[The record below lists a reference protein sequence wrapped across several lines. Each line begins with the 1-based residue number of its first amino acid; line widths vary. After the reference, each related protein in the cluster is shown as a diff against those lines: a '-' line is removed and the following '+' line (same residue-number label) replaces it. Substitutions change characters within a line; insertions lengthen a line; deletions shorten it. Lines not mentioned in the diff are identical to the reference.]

1 MELLPDRVA
10 SMMSL
15 IGRDQFGKALLGL
28 FDPDLEITHCA
39 AYERSDGH
47 RPPRV
52 IVAAGL
58 SADADTMSGQL
69 ARQWMDS
76 DYTIDP
82 LLADIEERAREV
94 PDVHYLD
101 VRSAPGCVGVRARI
115 IEQYYDRLGIGEE
128 ATYSVREG
136 AKVISVSLFKR
147 KGSAPFSA
155 GAKASLGRLSSLMLK
170 SAERHA
176 QLLPVP
182 KPAAPAE
189 GIAPAGQEPEWAQT
203 RADKFAKLRSALLMD
218 ASHLTMREAEVCAYI
233 VMGYTVFAI
242 SLLLGIS
249 PNTVA
254 THRKRAYSK
263 LGLSSQT
270 ELFNVCLKYCA

>member
-1 MELLPDRVA
+1 MELQPDRVA

-39 AYERSDGH
+39 AYERSEASA
-47 RPPRV
+47 PPRV

-58 SADADTMSGQL
+58 SADADTTSSEL
-69 ARQWMDS
+69 ARQWMS
-76 DYTIDP
+76 RDYSIDP
-82 LLADIEERAREV
+82 LLVDIEERARDV
-94 PDVHYLD
+94 PDVHYID
-101 VRSAPGCVGVRARI
+101 VRSAPGRVGVRARI

-128 ATYSVREG
+128 ATYSVRDG
-136 AKVISVSLFKR
+136 RKVVSVSLFKR
-147 KGSAPFSA
+147 AGSAPFSA
-155 GAKASLGRLSSLMLK
+155 AAKASLGRLSSLMLK

-176 QLLPVP
+176 QLLPSVEPSVP
-182 KPAAPAE
+182 EVAAVSV
-189 GIAPAGQEPEWAQT
+189 GQEPEWAQT